1 MKEPAASPTTPI
13 PDVLNSGA
21 PELSGTQPGNMPLND
36 IQLRDI
42 HLPEPVSWWPPAPG
56 WWLALAT
63 IILIIA
69 AVVIARK
76 IYRSKQLSRDI
87 GSELEHI
94 KQQYQQSNNKPQL
107 ARDLSILLRRAN
119 ISFYPQSNI
128 AGLTGEQWL
137 QHLDSTNSKP
147 RTEQAFHS
155 ETGKVLLSA
164 PYMPD
169 DAEPDFDANQLIS
182 LCESWLT
189 STHNKTQVAAR

>member
-1 MKEPAASPTTPI
+1 M
-13 PDVLNSGA
+13 PDGLD
-21 PELSGTQPGNMPLND
+21 PGTL
-36 IQLRDI
+36 QLRDI
-42 HLPEPVSWWPPAPG
+42 HLPEPISWWPLAPG
-56 WWLALAT
+56 WWISLAA
-63 IILIIA
+63 IILIVA
-69 AVVIARK
+69 AVFIARK
-76 IYRSKQLSRDI
+76 IYLGKQLRRDI
-87 GSELEHI
+87 NSELELI
-94 KQQYQQSNNKPQL
+94 KQQYQQLENKPQL
-107 ARDLSILLRRAN
+107 ARALSILLRRAN

-147 RTEQAFHS
+147 LAEQAFQS

-169 DAEPDFDANQLIS
+169 DAESDFDANQLIS